1 MKTDK
6 FWNLPKGATLIV
18 KHDRYGTIG
27 EQVIYQDME
36 LRVGYKT
43 LILKLFITILILIS
57 ISTLFNYLL
66 LVITIKNIYI
76 YIYLFIIY
84 NY

>member
-27 EQVIYQDME
+27 EQVIYQGME
-36 LRVGYKT
+36 FRVGYKT
-43 LILKLFITILILIS
+43 PWILGFYDDEGIRKTGHFKPQD
-57 ISTLFNYLL
+57 F
-66 LVITIKNIYI
+66 K
-76 YIYLFIIY
+76 
-84 NY
+84 